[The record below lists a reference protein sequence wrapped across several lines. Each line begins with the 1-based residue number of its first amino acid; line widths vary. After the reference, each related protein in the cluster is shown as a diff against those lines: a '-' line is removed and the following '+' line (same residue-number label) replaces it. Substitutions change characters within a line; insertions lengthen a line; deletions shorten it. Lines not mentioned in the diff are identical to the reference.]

1 MTQRSSLSP
10 PSRPHVTFTPSVERT
25 TMTNSKEILSR
36 IGSSAKMTP
45 RLVLTGAALALAGL
59 TTAGCGPTFD
69 PASLIKTTRVL
80 GARVV
85 AGDGGDGP
93 TRAAPQ
99 PGESAAV
106 TWLVESPAETPPLG
120 WAFALCAPAAA
131 STRLDCA
138 SAPFALFQGTENPP
152 RMTITAPDAAELGA
166 AQNLLLYGRVCVDSQ
181 PAFDP
186 TSGLPSC
193 SDGKP
198 GTTATATILVGGPTV
213 ANHNPTAERG
223 FTFDGAPWPVT
234 APGDDPCAEG
244 VSVPRVQAGTEKHTI
259 GMATAG
265 SDRETYTVLFGDPP
279 VETTKRESLQI
290 SQFATAGKFKSA
302 YTFVE
307 GTDEAA
313 DPVGEARWDAPKA
326 KDLGGATPVQ
336 FTFVVHDGRGG
347 TDWTTRTACAVP

>member
-1 MTQRSSLSP
+1 MTTTSLPDTRDRDLSP
-10 PSRPHVTFTPSVERT
+10 NDDSTPSLERT
-25 TMTNSKEILSR
+25 TMTNPKDILRRSPGKK
-36 IGSSAKMTP
+36 IA
-45 RLVLTGAALALAGL
+45 RLLLGGTAVALGL
-59 TTAGCGPTFD
+59 AGCGPTFD

-85 AGDGGDGP
+85 AGGAGDSP
-93 TRAAPQ
+93 TRAAPTA
-99 PGESAAV
+99 GESATV

-131 STRLDCA
+131 STHLDCD
-138 SAPFALFQGTENPP
+138 STPFAVFQGTENPP
-152 RMTITAPDAAELGA
+152 RMTITAPDAAELGS
-166 AQNLLLYGRVCVDSQ
+166 AQNLLLYGRVCVDST

-223 FTFDGAPWPVT
+223 FTFDGAAWPAS
-234 APGDDPCAEG
+234 APGDDPCAAG
-244 VSVPRVQAGTEKHTI
+244 APVPRVSAGTQKHII
-259 GMATAG
+259 GIATAG
-265 SDRETYTVLFGDPP
+265 ADREPYTVLYGDPP
-279 VETTKRESLQI
+279 VETAKRESLQI
-290 SQFATAGKFKSA
+290 SQFATAGEFKSP
-302 YTFVE
+302 YSFVE
-307 GTDEAA
+307 GSDETV
-313 DPVGEARWDAPKA
+313 DPVGEARCDAPKV
-326 KDLGGATPVQ
+326 KDLSVATAVQ

>member
-1 MTQRSSLSP
+1 MTITSLLSSISGLDA
-10 PSRPHVTFTPSVERT
+10 TFTPAAERT
-25 TMTNSKEILSR
+25 TMTNRKDTLRRSAEKKTARLIL
-36 IGSSAKMTP
+36 ACAA
-45 RLVLTGAALALAGL
+45 VALTSLAM
-59 TTAGCGPTFD
+59 AGCGPTFD

-85 AGDGGDGP
+85 AGDGSDGP
-93 TRAAPQ
+93 TRAAPL
-99 PGESAAV
+99 PGESATV

-120 WAFALCAPAAA
+120 WVFALCAPAA
-131 STRLDCA
+131 SSKRLDCG

-193 SDGKP
+193 AGDKP

-223 FTFDGAPWPVT
+223 FTFDGAPWPAS
-234 APGDDPCAEG
+234 APGDDPCAAG
-244 VSVPRVQAGTEKHTI
+244 AGVPRVQAGTEKHTVGI
-259 GMATAG
+259 ATAG
-265 SDRETYTVLFGDPP
+265 SDRETYTILYGDPP
-279 VETTKRESLQI
+279 VETAKREGLQI

-307 GTDEAA
+307 SDDEAA
-313 DPVGEARWDAPKA
+313 DPVGEARWDAPKVA
-326 KDLGGATPVQ
+326 DTSAATPVQ

-347 TDWTTRTACAVP
+347 TDWTTRSACAVP

>member
-1 MTQRSSLSP
+1 MTTT
-10 PSRPHVTFTPSVERT
+10 RPLPQVGTPDVTFTPSAERT
-25 TMTNSKEILSR
+25 IMTNRKDILDR
-36 IGSSAKMTP
+36 SADKKTT
-45 RLVLTGAALALAGL
+45 RLVLAGAALALTAL
-59 TTAGCGPTFD
+59 TLAGCGPTFD

-85 AGDGGDGP
+85 AGDGSDP

-99 PGESAAV
+99 PGESATV

-131 STRLDCA
+131 STRLDCG
-138 SAPFALFQGTENPP
+138 SAPFALFQGTEDPP

-193 SDGKP
+193 SGGKP

-213 ANHNPTAERG
+213 ANHNPTAERA
-223 FTFDGAPWPVT
+223 FTFDGTSWPAT
-234 APGDDPCAEG
+234 APGDDPCAAG
-244 VSVPRVQAGTEKHTI
+244 AAVPRVQAGTEKHII
-259 GMATAG
+259 GIATAG
-265 SDRETYTVLFGDPP
+265 ADRETYTILYGDPP
-279 VETTKRESLQI
+279 VETTKRESLQV

-302 YTFVE
+302 YTFI
-307 GTDEAA
+307 EADDATA
-313 DPVGEARWDAPKA
+313 DPVGEARWDAPKVA
-326 KDLGGATPVQ
+326 DIGAATPVQ

-347 TDWTTRTACAVP
+347 TDWTTRAACVVP

>member
-1 MTQRSSLSP
+1 MTTRSSLP
-10 PSRPHVTFTPSVERT
+10 QVSRPDVTFTPSSERT
-25 TMTNSKEILSR
+25 TMTNRKDNPQRSAAKKTARLIL
-36 IGSSAKMTP
+36 A
-45 RLVLTGAALALAGL
+45 GAAALGL
-59 TTAGCGPTFD
+59 TSVTMAGCGPTFD

-85 AGDGGDGP
+85 AGDASDP

-99 PGESAAV
+99 PGESATV

-131 STRLDCA
+131 STRLDCG
-138 SAPFALFQGTENPP
+138 SAPFALFQGTEDPP

-166 AQNLLLYGRVCVDSQ
+166 SQNLLLYGRVCVDSQ

-186 TSGLPSC
+186 TSGLPAC

-223 FTFDGAPWPVT
+223 FTFDGAPWPAT
-234 APGDDPCAEG
+234 ASGDDPCAAG
-244 VSVPRVQAGTEKHTI
+244 AAAPRVQAGTEKHTI
-259 GMATAG
+259 GIATAG
-265 SDRETYTVLFGDPP
+265 SDRETYTILYGDPP

-307 GTDEAA
+307 SDDGAA

-326 KDLGGATPVQ
+326 ADISAATPVR

-347 TDWTTRTACAVP
+347 TDWTTRSACAVP